1 MRKTLATFAVVA
13 LALAGCG
20 TTGEDEAT
28 VSNTSSPST
37 SKTTSS
43 TTPTSE
49 TSTEPTTEADEA
61 EPQFVEC
68 QLADGTA
75 LMSDGS
81 TTYMDSCNESAGGPM
96 VLEDGSSIYDQ
107 GSYQCPQTDAFV
119 SDPSQCTP
127 ENLGANLDDIPF
139 ADGGTCPAYRC
150 GYGHDENGNPN
161 KSSGE
166 IQTEYGCEQG
176 YITDPALC
184 GAN

>member
-28 VSNTSSPST
+28 VSNTPAPTTSNTSTSHTSSSATSSPESST
-37 SKTTSS
+37 SEAEEPAEAQ
-43 TTPTSE
+43 PTAEENTAAS
-49 TSTEPTTEADEA
+49 A
-61 EPQFVEC
+61 EPQIASCATDPTLYQPGTTWFT
-68 QLADGTA
+68 DGTSGWTQTCA
-75 LMSDGS
+75 
-81 TTYMDSCNESAGGPM
+81 
-96 VLEDGSSIYDQ
+96 DQ
-107 GSYQCPQTDAFV
+107 MPAPQDLSNV
-119 SDPSQCTP
+119 PY
-127 ENLGANLDDIPF
+127 
-139 ADGGTCPAYRC
+139 ADGGTCAAAIC

-184 GAN
+184 GAVGAN